1 MQALP
6 RTAVVILNW
15 NGKKFLE
22 QFLPGV
28 VKHTLSP
35 GIDVIVADNAST
47 DNSIPYI
54 QEHFPQV
61 KTVLNSRNEGFAAGY
76 NIALRQIQE
85 EAENQGK
92 PYKYFVLLNSDIEI
106 TSPWVEPIIRA
117 MEADPQIA
125 VAQPKLHSFQERN
138 RFEYAG
144 AAGGFIDSLGY
155 PFCRGRIFDTLE
167 TDHGQYD
174 EPAELLWATG
184 AALFVRA
191 DLYLAYG
198 GLDPD
203 FFAHMEE
210 IDFCWRLR
218 NAGYKIMYEPG
229 SVLYHVGGG
238 TLPKNSAGKTYLNFR
253 NNLSLLYKNL
263 PQNRLRKVLFIRFF
277 LDWMAA
283 FVFLLKGEGGNFK
296 AVYRARR
303 DFRRIKG
310 RERKKRDA
318 LRQKQHLTGIY
329 NGCILWQY
337 HVGKKRF
344 FSQLNRSH
352 FLKD

>member
-1 MQALP
+1 MQNH

-15 NGKKFLE
+15 NGKDFLE
-22 QFLPGV
+22 RFLPGV
-28 VKHTLSP
+28 LQHTCSADT
-35 GIDVIVADNAST
+35 DVIVADNASN
-47 DNSIPYI
+47 DDSISFLN
-54 QEHFPQV
+54 QHFPQV
-61 KTVLNSRNEGFAAGY
+61 KTIVNSRNEGFAAGY
-76 NIALRQIQE
+76 NIALQQIQK
-85 EAENQGK
+85 EAESQGM

-106 TSPWVEPIIRA
+106 TAPWVEPVIRA

-125 VAQPKLHSFQERN
+125 AAQPKLHAYQDRN

-144 AAGGFIDSLGY
+144 AAGGFIDPLGY

-167 TDHGQYD
+167 QDNGQY
-174 EPAELLWATG
+174 ETPTEILWATG

-191 DLYLAYG
+191 DLYLRHG

-218 NAGYKIMYEPG
+218 NLGYKIMYEPC

-238 TLPKNSAGKTYLNFR
+238 TLPKSSANKTYLNFR

-263 PQNRLRKVLFIRFF
+263 PANRLRKVLLARFF

-283 FVFLLKGEGGNFK
+283 LVFLLKGETGNFK

-303 DFRRIKG
+303 DFRKIKA
-310 RERKKRDA
+310 RERKKREA
-318 LRQKQHLTGIY
+318 LPQKQHLTGIY
-329 NGCILWQY
+329 SRSILWQY
-337 HVGKKRF
+337 HVKKKRVF
-344 FSQLNRSH
+344 TALNPND
-352 FLKD
+352 FLTD